1 MAEVPLAPAAA
12 NGCPVSPPAP
22 SIWRVPRAAPCWPLG
37 RDFFPNTIG
46 TTAVTLLPLPPIGQP
61 PPSTGSTL
69 CSAQTAVRVTP
80 QTAHSPHPHRHER
93 FPERQPGP
101 NRTGAGKC
109 APSIFTLNLRFETSR
124 SIRGTIRQP

>member
-1 MAEVPLAPAAA
+1 MAEVPLATASE
-12 NGCPVSPPAP
+12 NGCPVSPPPP

-61 PPSTGSTL
+61 PPSTDSTL

-80 QTAHSPHPHRHER
+80 QTSHSPHPHRHER
-93 FPERQPGP
+93 FHDRRPGP
-101 NRTGAGKC
+101 NRTSAGKC
-109 APSIFTLNLRFETSR
+109 ATSNYKINLRLEYSS
-124 SIRGTIRQP
+124 SIRVT